1 MTTMKLTSYEAEIT
15 WLGMVPEG
23 IAEDRIYAQPQEQL
37 EFDMGGARGEH
48 HYGET
53 RASCVRVTMLYP
65 KGTEIRNVRQ
75 LSILAQEDL
84 DAIASEMGL
93 EALDPAW
100 LGASV
105 VVSGIPDFSHVPPS
119 SRLQGPSG
127 LTLTIDMEN
136 LPCIWPAKEIERVRP
151 GFGKTFKPA
160 ADGRRGVTAWV
171 EHPGQLSIG
180 DSLRLFVP
188 TQESW
193 SP

>member
-1 MTTMKLTSYEAEIT
+1 MKSTAHEVEVT

-23 IAEDRIYAQPQEQL
+23 IAEDRIYAQPRDRL
-37 EFDMGGARGEH
+37 DFDMGGARGEH

-65 KGTEIRNVRQ
+65 KGTRIRNVRQ
-75 LSILAQEDL
+75 ISILAQEDL
-84 DAIASEMGL
+84 DAIAAQMGL
-93 EALDPAW
+93 EMLDPAW

-105 VVSGIPDFSHVPPS
+105 VIRGIPDFSHVPPS
-119 SRLQGPSG
+119 SRLQASSG

-136 LPCIWPAKEIERVRP
+136 LPCIWPAKEIERDHP
-151 GFGKTFKPA
+151 GLGKGFKPA

-171 EHPGQLSIG
+171 EHPGQLSVG
-180 DSLRLFVP
+180 DRLQLFVP
-188 TQESW
+188 TQKPW